1 MVYYYLVNLEQLKNA
16 EDDIIDITEAGG
28 LGLLGVVET
37 AGPVEGDIGVLA
49 VELDGGADGAA
60 GGGLAE
66 AEEAVEDGAV
76 LADVEALEVA
86 GVGGLGEGLGA
97 DGGEEVDIVVG
108 VEAADVV
115 GAGGEGAVDLHP
127 TMEAVVDD

>member
-1 MVYYYLVNLEQLKNA
+1 MNLEQLKNA

-28 LGLLGVVET
+28 LGLLGVVEA
-37 AGPVEGDIGVLA
+37 AGPVEGDIGVLS

>member
-28 LGLLGVVET
+28 LGLLGVVEA

-66 AEEAVEDGAV
+66 AE
-76 LADVEALEVA
+76 
-86 GVGGLGEGLGA
+86 
-97 DGGEEVDIVVG
+97 
-108 VEAADVV
+108 
-115 GAGGEGAVDLHP
+115 
-127 TMEAVVDD
+127 